1 MLICKVAAKRACPY
15 VFPAFS
21 AGDCASV
28 PFGSWCPSGAHP
40 EVGFGREL
48 KADGTGRAGHRLRLL
63 DVSLKTN
70 TFECAD
76 KTVDRLL

>member
-1 MLICKVAAKRACPY
+1 MLICKVAAKRARPH

-28 PFGSWCPSGAHP
+28 PFGSWRPSGAHP

-48 KADGTGRAGHRLRLL
+48 EADGTWRAGHCLRLL
-63 DVSLKTN
+63 DVGLETN

-76 KTVDRLL
+76 EAVDRL